1 VDGQIVDSPAARLR
15 RHVVVPIGVAV
26 ALFALLG
33 AFIAMH
39 RFFDRKFHVT
49 TGAAEWIWPQRG
61 LASGDPEVFFAA
73 RDFELTGGEPFVRV
87 KVAGD
92 PEYTL
97 FFNGE
102 QIGGGR
108 TRPGDE
114 HPLDVYDVSTKA
126 RAGRNRIVLAV
137 RSARG
142 VGGVLAS
149 VDLGPM
155 RRNAVVSD
163 AGWTMYGGWNP
174 QLPLRDVPGAA
185 TSTPRVLGK
194 PPFGRWRYPAARA
207 AVPYAAEQAE
217 IAPRETVEYDTTLPR
232 IVVLS
237 GVAVLTSIP
246 TAARAFDFGEVIGR
260 VRLRTDAGDEQRV
273 IRIRFAHARHELL
286 QQGIVEELV
295 VAPGESVVTDPGRRP
310 FRFVVVY
317 ESDAEVTVVVD
328 RGEPVT

>member
-1 VDGQIVDSPAARLR
+1 VDGQIDDSPAARLR
-15 RHVVVPIGVAV
+15 RDVVVPIGVAI

-33 AFIAMH
+33 AFIATH

-61 LASGDPEVFFAA
+61 LASGNPEVFFAS
-73 RDFELTGGEPFVRV
+73 RDFQLTGGEAFVRV

-142 VGGVLAS
+142 VGGVLAA
-149 VDLGPM
+149 VDFGPM
-155 RRNAVVSD
+155 RQNAVVSD
-163 AGWTMYGGWNP
+163 AGWKIYGSWDP
-174 QLPLRDVPGAA
+174 RLLSRDLQDAA
-185 TSTPRVLGK
+185 WSAPRRLGR
-194 PPFGRWRYPAARA
+194 PPFGKWKYPVERE

-217 IAPRETVEYDTTLPR
+217 IAPRGIIEYATTLPE

-246 TAARAFDFGEVIGR
+246 AEARAFDFGEIIGR
-260 VRLRTDAGDEQRV
+260 VRLRTGRSDEQRV

-295 VAPGESVVTDPGRRP
+295 VAPGESVVTDPERRP

-317 ESDAEVTVVVD
+317 DSDAEVTVVAD
-328 RGEPVT
+328 RGEPVR